1 MIYHTYY
8 QKLKKTIHYKG
19 GDMMKNIDRMGVL
32 VLMSHLII
40 TLAFIGVYAYT
51 LISGQEDDTLR
62 TILTVI
68 VGYWFGAMGKDAIRR
83 PVEKIEEK
91 KGA

>member
-1 MIYHTYY
+1 
-8 QKLKKTIHYKG
+8 
-19 GDMMKNIDRMGVL
+19 MKDKIDRMGVL

-51 LISGQEDDTLR
+51 LFSGQEDDTLR

-83 PVEKIEEK
+83 PVVEKEKIVKEQ

>member
-1 MIYHTYY
+1 MPKET
-8 QKLKKTIHYKG
+8 KL
-19 GDMMKNIDRMGVL
+19 DRMGVL

-51 LISGQEDDTLR
+51 LFSGQEDETLR

-68 VGYWFGAMGKDAIRR
+68 VGYWFGAMGNDAIRKR
-83 PVEKIEEK
+83 IVEKNADR
-91 KGA
+91 GSV